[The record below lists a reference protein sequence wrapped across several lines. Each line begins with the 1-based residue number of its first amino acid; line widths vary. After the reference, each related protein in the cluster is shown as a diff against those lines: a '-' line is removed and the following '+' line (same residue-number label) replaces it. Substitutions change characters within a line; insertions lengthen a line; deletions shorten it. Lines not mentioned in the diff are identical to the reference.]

1 MKNNILSAGL
11 CLTMAVSLAGCSS
24 GTSGSGQTEASQAQI
39 QSQSP
44 EGAPAPETVPPPSP
58 NAGISGTFTGTSTG
72 MQGPVTVELT
82 IKDGVITD
90 AQVTEHHETAGVA
103 DVAIRRIPNEIV
115 NHQTT
120 DLDAV
125 TGATFASRAVMA
137 AAQSAAEEAGLDMD
151 VLKANAYSAQP
162 GVNQIWNTDV
172 LVIGGGG
179 AGLSSAATAAQNGSR
194 VILIEKSSFLGG
206 NTMMAGGAY
215 NAVDTGAQ
223 ETYILTEAQKNT
235 LDSYLAL
242 DAADQALRF
251 DQFPQWQEVLVQLQ
265 SDITDFYAANAEKT
279 AGVDMPGFDSTALH
293 MWHIYTGGLRQ
304 LNDGTWV
311 ASDID
316 LARTLTENSLE
327 TFQWLETLGLDVDSG
342 SGAPLFTVLGAMW
355 PRTHPFP
362 AGVSLIDSL
371 KEAAVSQG
379 VDIYTETAAVSLL
392 TDDTGRVTGAQARQA
407 DGTNVTINASQ
418 GVILACGGYC
428 ANAPMVKEYDKYW
441 GDSLSDHTLTTN
453 VGTNTGDGILMA
465 AQIGAAATGLE
476 IAQMMPSSSP
486 LKGTM
491 TDGLWGDASQQIWID
506 GSGSRFV
513 DEYAERDVL
522 TLASLEQ
529 ENGIF
534 YIIYAGPADE
544 NGVCKGAPYDEAATF
559 GAVPADL
566 VEGGHIWYGSTLAQ
580 LAEATNTSAG
590 GAAPAFTEE
599 ALRATIE
606 TYNSYV
612 QAQKDDDFGKEV
624 LSGAIDLEAIE
635 ADDRVGICISPRK
648 ASLHHTMGGV
658 AINSDAAVLDT
669 EGNPIPGL
677 WAAGEVTGGIHGGN
691 RLGGNAEA
699 DIFTFGRIAG
709 RNASAEGK

>member
-1 MKNNILSAGL
+1 MKKRILSAGL

-24 GTSGSGQTEASQAQI
+24 GTAADTAPADTTQAQSQAQ
-39 QSQSP
+39 
-44 EGAPAPETVPPPSP
+44 APETTAPPETTASP
-58 NAGISGTFTGTSTG
+58 NAGISGTFTGTSSG
-72 MQGPVTVELT
+72 MQGPVSVELT
-82 IKDGVITD
+82 IKDGVITN
-90 AQVTEHHETAGVA
+90 AVVTEHQETAGVA
-103 DVAIRRIPNEIV
+103 DVAVARIPNQIV

-120 DLDAV
+120 TLDAV
-125 TGATFASRAVMA
+125 TGATFASRAIMA
-137 AAQSAAEEAGLDMD
+137 AAENAAKEAGLDMD
-151 VLKANAYSAQP
+151 VLKANAYTAQP
-162 GVNQIWNTDV
+162 GVNQIWDTDI
-172 LVIGGGG
+172 LVVGGGG
-179 AGLSSAATAAQNGSR
+179 AGLSSAATAAQNGSK

-215 NAVDTGAQ
+215 NTVDPQAQ
-223 ETYILTEAQKNT
+223 ETAVLTEAQKNT

-242 DAADQALRF
+242 DPGDESLRF
-251 DQFPQWQEVLVQLQ
+251 DQFPQWEEVLTQLQ
-265 SDITDFYAANAEKT
+265 TDIKDFYAANEGKT
-279 AGVDMPGFDSTALH
+279 PGADMPGFDSTALH

-304 LNDGTWV
+304 LNDGTWI
-311 ASDID
+311 ASDLD
-316 LARTLTENSLE
+316 LAKTLTENSLE
-327 TFQWLETLGLDVDSG
+327 TFNWLKTLGLDVSSG

-362 AGVSLIDSL
+362 AGTSLISSL
-371 KEAAVSQG
+371 SEAAKAEG
-379 VDIYTETAAVSLL
+379 VEIYTETAAVSLL
-392 TDDTGRVTGAQARQA
+392 TDDSGKVTGAEAVQA
-407 DGTNVTINASQ
+407 DGTKVTINASQ
-418 GVILACGGYC
+418 GVILASGGYC

-465 AQIGAAATGLE
+465 TDIGADTTGLE
-476 IAQMMPSSSP
+476 IAQMMPSSSA

-491 TDGLWGDASQQIWID
+491 TDGLWGDASEQIWID
-506 GSGSRFV
+506 ASGNRFV
-513 DEYAERDVL
+513 NEYAERDVL

-534 YIIYAGPADE
+534 YIIYAGPTDE
-544 NGVCKGAPYDEAATF
+544 NGVCKGLAYDEPATF
-559 GAVPADL
+559 GAVPSKL
-566 VEGGHIWYGSTLAQ
+566 VENGHIWYGSTLAE
-580 LAEATNTSAG
+580 LAEATKTSAG

-612 QAQKDDDFGKEV
+612 EAQKDDDFGKEV

-635 ADDRVGICISPRK
+635 ADDTVGICISPRK

-658 AINSDAAVLDT
+658 VINTDAAVLDT
-669 EGNPIPGL
+669 EGNVIPGL
-677 WAAGEVTGGIHGGN
+677 WAAGEVTGGIHAGN

-709 RNASAEGK
+709 QNASAAAK